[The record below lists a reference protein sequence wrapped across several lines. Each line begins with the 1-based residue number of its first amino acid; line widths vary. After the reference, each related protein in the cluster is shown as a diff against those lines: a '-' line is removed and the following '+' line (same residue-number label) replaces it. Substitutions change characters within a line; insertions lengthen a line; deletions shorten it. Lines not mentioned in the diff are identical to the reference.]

1 MMLNSNEKTSLT
13 SPFTEEDLNAL
24 RRQGD
29 PLADEVIEVFA
40 RQYGSSIGELTENL
54 QNMIRMPGNDE
65 MLGVIKKQFPQN
77 DEICATLVK
86 FFTHADT
93 APAWAE
99 AEKLTLGG
107 HVFQDHMFS
116 GFIMLACSSL
126 PVCYTCIPDVKVLSF
141 TRRLIDKAPK
151 RIAETAQMITDVMG
165 NGGLSVKDN
174 KLTGKGIQSILK
186 IRLLHASIR
195 HLMLNKER
203 LLIEHSHNN
212 IDVNNFLVAYVL
224 DSVQDQCTWQGSRK
238 PEAWDIQN
246 DNVPINGEALALTL
260 LTFSY
265 VILRGLKDIGV
276 KINSEQQNAYLH
288 SWNVIGFV
296 LGINEKI
303 LAEFNTYEKSEV
315 IFNQIMQRR
324 RGHSEDGVLLQ
335 QALLNSFSIIA
346 WKVIPF
352 PLKRILHVRRLARL
366 ITSILISKKSYAAL
380 GLKLSFYDRFIRFL
394 VWLGIRVFGF
404 CVNWGL
410 LRPFADYMFK
420 HIAKSLWDWRD
431 DVSADTQAT
440 IYKPLVIPQLLIA
453 TSYLAD
459 NYKK

>member
-1 MMLNSNEKTSLT
+1 MFKADNNTPSA
-13 SPFTEEDLNAL
+13 SPFSQEDLNAL
-24 RRQGD
+24 RMQGD

-40 RQYGSSIGELTENL
+40 KQYSSSINELTENL
-54 QNMIRMPGNDE
+54 QNMIRMPSNDE
-65 MLGVIKKQFPQN
+65 MLDVIKKQFPQN
-77 DEICATLVK
+77 EEICTALEK
-86 FFTHADT
+86 YFSLADK

-99 AEKLTLGG
+99 VEKLTLGG

-126 PVCYTCIPDVKVLSF
+126 PICYTCIPDVKVLSF

-165 NGGLSVKDN
+165 DGGLNIKNN

-195 HLMLNKER
+195 YLMLNKAQ
-203 LLIEHSHNN
+203 LIIEHSHEN
-212 IDVNNFLVAYVL
+212 INGDNFLVAYVL
-224 DSVQDQCTWQGSRK
+224 DSIQDKCKWHGTRK
-238 PEAWDIQN
+238 PEPWDIEN
-246 DNVPINGEALALTL
+246 DNLPINGEALALTL

-276 KINSEQQNAYLH
+276 RISSEQQNAYLH
-288 SWNVIGFV
+288 SWNVIGYV
-296 LGINEKI
+296 LGVNEKM
-303 LAEFNTYEKSEV
+303 LSEFNTYEKSEV

-324 RGHSEDGVLLQ
+324 RGYSEDGELLQ

-352 PLKRILHVRRLARL
+352 PLNRILHVRRLARL
-366 ITSILISKKSYAAL
+366 ITSIMISKKSYVAL
-380 GLKLSFYDRFIRFL
+380 GLKLSLYDRFIRFL
-394 VWLGIRVFGF
+394 VWLGIRFFGF
-404 CVNWGL
+404 CVNLGF

-431 DVSADTQAT
+431 DVSVDTQAT
-440 IYKPLVIPQLLIA
+440 IYKPLVVPHALIA

>member
-1 MMLNSNEKTSLT
+1 MPKTDNNTSST
-13 SPFTEEDLNAL
+13 SPFSDEELNEL
-24 RRQGD
+24 RMQGD
-29 PLADEVIEVFA
+29 PLADEVIDVFA
-40 RQYGSSIGELTENL
+40 KQYSSSISELTENL
-54 QNMIRMPGNDE
+54 QNMIRMPSDDE
-65 MLGVIKKQFPQN
+65 MLDVIKKQFPQN
-77 DEICATLVK
+77 NEICVALEKYFVLANK
-86 FFTHADT
+86 APSWAD
-93 APAWAE
+93 

-126 PVCYTCIPDVKVLSF
+126 PICYTCIPDVKVLSF

-151 RIAETAQMITDVMG
+151 RIAETVQMITDVMG

-174 KLTGKGIQSILK
+174 KLIGKGIQSILK

-195 HLMLNKER
+195 YLMLNKAQ
-203 LLIEHSHNN
+203 LIIEHSHKK
-212 IDVNNFLVAYVL
+212 IDIDNFLVAYVL
-224 DSVQDQCTWQGSRK
+224 DSIQDQCNWHGTKK
-238 PEAWDIQN
+238 PKPWDIQH

-276 KINSEQQNAYLH
+276 KINPEQQNAYLH
-288 SWNVIGFV
+288 SWNVVGSV
-296 LGINEKI
+296 LGVNEKV

-315 IFNQIMQRR
+315 IFKQIMQRR
-324 RGHSEDGVLLQ
+324 RGYSEDGELLQ
-335 QALLNSFSIIA
+335 QALLNSFSAIA

-366 ITSILISKKSYAAL
+366 ITSIMISKKSYAAL

-394 VWLGIRVFGF
+394 VWLGIRIFGF

-431 DVSADTQAT
+431 DFSDDTQTT
-440 IYKPLVIPQLLIA
+440 IYKPLVIPHRLIA